1 MGRSL
6 DDPLRDNPTEI
17 VTLFADI
24 SSMLTSHSGRVDSDS
39 AVQLAAQLLPH
50 TDHCGITL
58 IRPKQPPRT
67 IAFTDE
73 LPATVDALQYRLREG
88 PCLDAADAA
97 AVVMADDLAA
107 DGRWPEFAPMCV
119 DQTGVRSMLSL
130 RLAIG
135 GSDRAGMNFYAQRA
149 NAFDELDVRVGSILA
164 TFAALAVEGQLRE
177 GDIVN
182 LETALRTNRQI
193 GTAVGILMATEKVT
207 EADAFDLLRKASNHL
222 NRKLVDIAE
231 HVHLTGSLP
240 APPAQRR
247 KEERP

>member
-6 DDPLRDNPTEI
+6 DDPLRDKPAEI
-17 VTLFADI
+17 VALFADI
-24 SSMLTSHSGRVDSDS
+24 SSMLTSHSGRVDSVK

-73 LPATVDALQYRLREG
+73 LAATVDALQYRVQEG
-88 PCLDAADAA
+88 PCLDAAADAVA
-97 AVVMADDLAA
+97 LVIADDLAV
-107 DGRWPEFAPMCV
+107 DDRWPEFAPMCV

-135 GSDRAGMNFYAQRA
+135 GSDRAGMNFYARRA
-149 NAFDELDVRVGSILA
+149 KAFDELDVRVGSILA

-177 GDIVN
+177 RDSAN
-182 LETALRTNRQI
+182 LHTALRTNRQI
-193 GTAVGILMATEKVT
+193 GTAIGILMATEKVT
-207 EADAFDLLRKASNHL
+207 EADAFQLLRQASNHL
-222 NRKLVDIAE
+222 NRKLADVAE

-240 APPAQRR
+240 GSPA
-247 KEERP
+247 